1 MRLASPA
8 LLLALLAIP
17 ARGGEIEDL
26 VKALGDDDYQVRER
40 AAQRLTEIGE
50 PAVPALREATGS
62 ADAEVR
68 AKASRALSCIEW
80 RTALPKAFL
89 EKHPGAVDEILAADD
104 ETLVRWLQVLGG
116 TCPGAEAVPAASRFL
131 EFSSGRVRKDALLL
145 ISRRSAV
152 LRGVRDEAA
161 LGRMLPFLADPDPGL
176 RVLALSVAGEWGRKE
191 GAAEDRLAEAVRR
204 KVVPAALS
212 ALGAADGTV
221 RAAAARALGRIADPA
236 AVERLCDG
244 AADPVSAVRIASL
257 EALGLIGDR
266 RGARVAAAALSD
278 PGTDV
283 VRAAIDACG
292 RMRAVEAVPAIREA
306 MGAEGRAPI
315 LRQAALE
322 VLEVLAPPAEEDAR
336 RCLSDANAVLRAV
349 AWRIVMA
356 AHPEEGPVAAGDED
370 AEVRLVA
377 AAALARAPREA
388 AVPALL
394 ALLDDER
401 AVTLRNSRGAD
412 LMRGEVREL
421 AIASLEQVTGRASK
435 EEGTDARVAGWKA
448 WAAAGGR

>member
-1 MRLASPA
+1 MRSA
-8 LLLALLAIP
+8 LVSFLLAVLAIP

-26 VKALGDDDYQVRER
+26 VRALGDDDYEVREK

-50 PAVPALREATGS
+50 PAVPALRAATGNP
-62 ADAEVR
+62 DAEVR
-68 AKASRALSCIEW
+68 AKASRALACIEW
-80 RTALPKAFL
+80 RTSLPKAFL
-89 EKHPGAVDEILAADD
+89 EKHPGAVDEILGADD
-104 ETLVRWLQVLGG
+104 ETLVRMLQALGA
-116 TCPGAEAVPAASRFL
+116 TCPGGEAIPAATRFL
-131 EFSSGRVRKDALLL
+131 EFSSGRVRKDVLLL
-145 ISRRSAV
+145 ISRRSAA

-161 LGRMLPFLADPDPGL
+161 LGRLLPFLSDPDPGL

-191 GAAEDRLAEAVRR
+191 WASEDRLAEAVRR
-204 KVVPAALS
+204 RVVPAALS

-236 AVERLCDG
+236 AVERLCES

-266 RGARVAAAALSD
+266 RAARAAAAALSD

-283 VRAAIDACG
+283 VRAAIEACG
-292 RMRAVEAVPAIREA
+292 RMNAVEAAPAIREA

-336 RCLSDANAVLRAV
+336 GCLGDTNAVLRAV
-349 AWRIVMA
+349 AWRIVLA
-356 AHPEEGPVAAGDED
+356 AHPEEGPRAAGDED

-377 AAALARAPREA
+377 AAALARAPRDA

-394 ALLDDER
+394 ALLDDDR
-401 AVTLRNSRGAD
+401 AVTLRNSRGTD
-412 LMRGEVREL
+412 LMRGEVREA
-421 AIASLEQVTGRASK
+421 AISSLESVTGRSSR
-435 EEGTDARVAGWKA
+435 EDDTDARVAGWKA